1 MSLRD
6 RKAPPSKRPR
16 VKLLAETSGDVTIET
31 LKQPPPPRVYTRE
44 EPGPLDI
51 PQTIQMSF
59 TPGRAWD
66 PASILRCKADA
77 DGGNFQNAADLI
89 ESMLADTVIAGSL
102 QLRVNA
108 LQGLPM
114 RFVGGDEAVI
124 EALSSDFW
132 AMETAGEAAFRRT
145 WGLMLNIVPNYTK
158 RLDELDNR
166 MVPRFEPW
174 NPRWLSWQ
182 WSDRGI
188 EYYMNTAGGR
198 VKLTDQPGRWGLYC
212 PQGFAGG
219 RPWVHGLWYALA
231 TWWLAKSYAIADLAA
246 FGQSHATPK
255 WFLKQLEGTLMP
267 GPEGEA
273 AKRSAI
279 RFLSKIPERSGMYVP
294 YGFDVKQEETTSQA
308 WQAITELIKIADIA
322 MTKLILGSDAGTT
335 ANATYASSY
344 TGEGV
349 RTDLAV
355 ADDDADSSYMHD
367 GPLRLWYG
375 LNFRGTK
382 RAQLQQGNVI
392 EMLQDP
398 LTRQYRMLSDRER
411 RMPQRAF
418 VRELSDR
425 VRSGDEVPWP
435 TRDIT
440 PPEDLA
446 KIAQT
451 QVSAA
456 DALVK
461 LASAAT
467 ADTSGAIGK
476 ALTQMDVPRYLSR
489 YFPMS
494 GDDESGVQL
503 EDNEI
508 ELEDGTILELAS
520 KGVKGGGRWV
530 TISGRHIMIPGGAKG
545 KLKVGKDGAVTVGG
559 VEVAV
564 GASESKAEPVKQKTD
579 AKSPEPE
586 KTPKVEP
593 KPEPAKSEPVKDSGA
608 DRDPSL
614 DIKEFKKLPKE
625 KAPWDDKKASIT
637 PDGSPE
643 KQWTAA
649 AKAKLDK
656 ATVAQRD
663 AIETFTGSDFAT
675 IRKVQRVSKE
685 DIKKEMFEDAKS
697 MHESTFREKW
707 KTPRDSNLY
716 YSAKEG
722 KGSTKD
728 FNEWHKEKET
738 TAKHIDSAF
747 KTVEKSPGVVYRGL
761 AVDEKTFN
769 NLMSSDH
776 MMVDAISSTSRDPK
790 SAHGFT
796 GGNTHRVVMKL
807 RQKSGISVE
816 SASQYGNEK
825 EIMLNKGTAFRVV
838 KRSQIPGKG
847 FDAKPT
853 MVIEY
858 EEI

>member
-6 RKAPPSKRPR
+6 RQSKPTKQPR

-31 LKQPPPPRVYTRE
+31 LKQPPPPPRAYTRE
-44 EPGPLDI
+44 DPGPLDL
-51 PQTIQMSF
+51 PRTIQMSF

-66 PASILRCKADA
+66 PASILNCKAEA

-108 LQGLPM
+108 LQGLPI

-124 EALSSDFW
+124 KALSSDYW
-132 AMETAGEAAFRRT
+132 AMETAGEATFRRT
-145 WGLMLNIVPNYTK
+145 WGLMLNIVPTYT
-158 RLDELDNR
+158 RSLFELDNR
-166 MVPRFEPW
+166 MVPRLEPW
-174 NPRWLSWQ
+174 NPRWMSWQ
-182 WSDRGI
+182 WSERGI

-198 VKLTDQPGRWGLYC
+198 IRLSDQPGRWFPYS

-219 RPWVHGLWYALA
+219 RPWVHGLWYSLA

-267 GPEGEA
+267 GPEAEA
-273 AKRSAI
+273 AKRLAI

-294 YGFDVKQEETTSQA
+294 FGFDVDQKETTSQA
-308 WQAITELIKIADIA
+308 WQAITTLIDIADKA
-322 MTKLILGSDAGTT
+322 MTRLILGSDASTT
-335 ANATYASSY
+335 SNATYASSY

-367 GPLRLWYG
+367 GPLRLWHG

-382 RAQLQQGNVI
+382 RAQLQQDNVI
-392 EMLQDP
+392 ELLQDP
-398 LTRQYRMLSDRER
+398 VMRQYRQMSDRER

-451 QVSAA
+451 QGAAA

-476 ALTQMDVPRYLSR
+476 ALAQMDVPRYLAR
-489 YFPMS
+489 YFPMT

-503 EDNEI
+503 ESNEI
-508 ELEDGTILELAS
+508 ALEDGTILELAS
-520 KGVKGGGRWV
+520 KGAKGGGRWV

-545 KLKVGKDGAVTVGG
+545 RLKVGKNGEVTVGG
-559 VEVAV
+559 VVVSGDGE
-564 GASESKAEPVKQKTD
+564 GAAKPSTTTEDTTKDQPV
-579 AKSPEPE
+579 S
-586 KTPKVEP
+586 
-593 KPEPAKSEPVKDSGA
+593 
-608 DRDPSL
+608 RDPSL
-614 DIKEFKKLPKE
+614 DVKEFKKLPKE
-625 KAPWDDKKASIT
+625 KAPWDDKKATTT

-643 KQWTAA
+643 KEWAA
-649 AKAKLDK
+649 SAKARLDK
-656 ATVAQRD
+656 ATIAQKD
-663 AIETFTGSDFAT
+663 AISNFTTGEFAT
-675 IRKVQRVSKE
+675 IRKVQRMSKDDVRDE
-685 DIKKEMFEDAKS
+685 MFKDAKEMS
-697 MHESTFREKW
+697 ESAFRDKW
-707 KTPRDSNLY
+707 RTPRDSNLY
-716 YSAKEG
+716 YSGNAG

-728 FNEWHKEKET
+728 FNEWHKERET
-738 TAKHIDSAF
+738 TTKHIDSAF
-747 KTVEKSPGVVYRGL
+747 KSVEKSPGVVYRGL

-769 NLMSSDH
+769 RLMSSDN

-790 SAHGFT
+790 VAYGFA
-796 GGNTHRVVMKL
+796 GGNTHTVVMKM

-838 KRSQIPGKG
+838 KRSQVPSKG
-847 FDAKPT
+847 FDRKPT